1 MSTPPG
7 EGRGLILAKRV
18 KEAREDKGLSV
29 AELAKIADVS
39 KAYIHQIENGE
50 CPRPSAEVLFR
61 IATSL
66 GTSIAFL
73 LGKESN
79 TALLGNAAENEAVE
93 IPDSLREFA
102 TSRPD
107 VKPEEVQSMARMRR
121 RGGQQQVSRGEWELL
136 WISLK
141 NTVWK
146 DDD

>member
-1 MSTPPG
+1 MSTQSG
-7 EGRGLILAKRV
+7 EGPELILAKRI

-29 AELAKIADVS
+29 AELARLADVS

-73 LGKESN
+73 LGKGANRPES
-79 TALLGNAAENEAVE
+79 EAVD

-102 TSRPD
+102 ISRPD
-107 VKPEEVQSMARMRR
+107 VKPDEVQSMARMRK
-121 RGGQQQVSRGEWELL
+121 RGGEQQMMKEDWELL
-136 WISLK
+136 WISLRR
-141 NTVWK
+141 TVWR
-146 DDD
+146 DEQ